1 MAAALAAG
9 FGLGFVVAAQ
19 VGPISLLCMRSVLR
33 GRFVVGVAIGAG
45 AAVIDALYAGLG
57 VAGAS
62 ALLEVGAVRLTLG
75 IVGACVLAA
84 IGLKT
89 LHSAFRV
96 RLGGESDEEVASPR
110 RAFLTS
116 LGATASNPLTI
127 ASWAAIF
134 AAATTA
140 GATGATTAGS
150 TGGTAGSIAAA
161 GSTTTAE
168 ATALLLTG
176 IGLGSLTWMCLLTAG
191 VSLARRG
198 IGARFIRAVDVVAG
212 TGLLAFGGLLAART
226 LHDD

>member
-57 VAGAS
+57 AAGAS
-62 ALLEVGAVRLTLG
+62 ALLEVDGVRLTLG

-127 ASWAAIF
+127 ASWAAAF
-134 AAATTA
+134 SAASTA
-140 GATGATTAGS
+140 ALAGS
-150 TGGTAGSIAAA
+150 APSAAVLVAGVGAGT
-161 GSTTTAE
+161 
-168 ATALLLTG
+168 
-176 IGLGSLTWMCLLTAG
+176 LTWFTILSGGVAIARRRVGSRLLIWVDAVSGAAILAFACLLG
-191 VSLARRG
+191 W
-198 IGARFIRAVDVVAG
+198 
-212 TGLLAFGGLLAART
+212 RT
-226 LHDD
+226 IANES

>member
-19 VGPISLLCMRSVLR
+19 IGPISLLCMRSVLR

-45 AAVIDALYAGLG
+45 AAAIDALYAGLG

-127 ASWAAIF
+127 ASWAAAF
-134 AAATTA
+134 SAASTA
-140 GATGATTAGS
+140 ALAGS
-150 TGGTAGSIAAA
+150 APSAAVLVAGVGAGT
-161 GSTTTAE
+161 
-168 ATALLLTG
+168 
-176 IGLGSLTWMCLLTAG
+176 LTWFTILSGG
-191 VSLARRG
+191 VSLARRRVG
-198 IGARFIRAVDVVAG
+198 TRLLVWVDAVSGAAILGFAC
-212 TGLLAFGGLLAART
+212 LLGWRT
-226 LHDD
+226 IANES